1 MQIGGGASGEALPG
15 VLVWELLDQP
25 YVLLFSPRPTFFFFF
40 LTRLSSCILTARVC
54 LLSTAVLTAGNG
66 LTYGYI
72 P

>member
-40 LTRLSSCILTARVC
+40 LKMSVILTARVC

>member
-25 YVLLFSPRPTFFFFF
+25 SVLFSPRPTFFFFF
-40 LTRLSSCILTARVC
+40 FNTSVILTARVC

>member
-40 LTRLSSCILTARVC
+40 NTSVILTARVC

>member
-1 MQIGGGASGEALPG
+1 MQIRGGASGEALPG

-40 LTRLSSCILTARVC
+40 LNTSVILTARVC

-66 LTYGYI
+66 LTYEYI